1 MVQKEDRRLNSI
13 IGGKWR
19 VDKVLGTGSMAT
31 VYAVTHR
38 NGVHAALK
46 ILHPT
51 LCTDPKVCERFLGEG
66 YLTNAVKHPGIVRVL
81 DDGMTDDGCV
91 FLVMDLLEGK
101 TLEVLRQES
110 GGKIDLDVVLDI
122 ADSLMDTLH
131 AVHSAGIIHRD
142 LKPQNVFICSDGSVK
157 LLDFGVARVLES
169 SSSRSKMS
177 LFGMVLVT
185 PSFMSPEQ
193 AIGARDQ
200 VDHRADVYSLGA
212 TIFTAL
218 TGETVHLG
226 PHVQA
231 KLLAAGTVQARSI
244 SVVKQ
249 DLPPAIAN
257 VIDTALRFDK
267 SDRWQSVDAFR
278 RALREARQASGSTSH
293 ITITPLVSER
303 KPLHII
309 DKGPTRT
316 IIGVGGSDPG
326 PGPGPQFPKPP
337 TRTRTQTLPFGVPVD
352 PHAGHSGAA
361 KTLPMG
367 IMKTPHV
374 IEEETTLDEEESI
387 PAVHTPVPSH
397 EEIDPLLSQLQSKRN
412 NGAFV
417 AASLGLIAAAIAGV
431 AFFAMGGNASTP
443 NASADEGAVTAA
455 APATLTSAT
464 APPSQPA
471 PAPSG
476 PQGDAGPARQSSPGS
491 SVHPSAH
498 AAITPPPAWHP
509 RSRTQP
515 QNFTPVPQSPN
526 PNPNP
531 NPNTQPSFPR
541 LPVTPEPPP
550 AQNAPAPAA
559 SPSVS
564 PDPFSTP
571 E

>member
-1 MVQKEDRRLNSI
+1 MAQKEDRRLNSI

-19 VDKVLGTGSMAT
+19 VDRVLGTGSMAT

-91 FLVMDLLEGK
+91 FLVMDLLEGT
-101 TLEVLRQES
+101 TLELLRQDR
-110 GGKIDLDVVLDI
+110 GGKIDLDETLDI

-142 LKPQNVFICSDGSVK
+142 LKPQNVFICNDGSVK
-157 LLDFGVARVLES
+157 LLDFGVARVLENAAS
-169 SSSRSKMS
+169 KSKMS
-177 LFGMVLVT
+177 LFGMVLGT

-244 SVVKQ
+244 SLVKQ

-267 SDRWQSVDAFR
+267 NDRWQSVDAFR
-278 RALREARQASGSTSH
+278 RALRDARRVSSKSPSVAPVEAKPVQA
-293 ITITPLVSER
+293 TPAPT
-303 KPLHII
+303 KPMRVI

-316 IIGVGGSDPG
+316 FIGIGGADT
-326 PGPGPQFPKPP
+326 PP
-337 TRTRTQTLPFGVPVD
+337 ARSTLPFGVDVPAESFPD
-352 PHAGHSGAA
+352 PHPGHSGAA
-361 KTLPMG
+361 KTLPMA
-367 IMKTPHV
+367 IAKKPSA
-374 IEEETTLDEEESI
+374 IEEPTLDEDESY
-387 PAVHTPVPSH
+387 PAVHTPVPAY
-397 EEIDPLLSQLQSKRN
+397 EEIDPLMSQLESSRSN
-412 NGAFV
+412 LGFV
-417 AASLGLIAAAIAGV
+417 GVSLALIAAAIGGV
-431 AFFAMGGNASTP
+431 AFFAMGGHASTN
-443 NASADEGAVTAA
+443 NANADETSVTAS
-455 APATLTSAT
+455 APATLTSAV
-464 APPSQPA
+464 APPTPA
-471 PAPSG
+471 PESVTPSPSTPAVG
-476 PQGDAGPARQSSPGS
+476 DRKETVDAGAPGS
-491 SVHPSAH
+491 SVHPPAH

-509 RSRTQP
+509 RPRPTQ
-515 QNFTPVPQSPN
+515 NYTPVPQSNSTPN
-526 PNPNP
+526 P
-531 NPNTQPSFPR
+531 TSFPR
-541 LPVTPEPPP
+541 LPVNPEPPP
-550 AQNAPAPAA
+550 ASSPAPAA
-559 SPSVS
+559 TPSVS
-564 PDPFSTP
+564 SDPFSTP

>member
-19 VDKVLGTGSMAT
+19 VDRVLGTGSMAT

-46 ILHPT
+46 ILHPA
-51 LCTDPKVCERFLGEG
+51 LCTDAKVCERFLGEG

-101 TLEVLRQES
+101 TLEILRQES
-110 GGKIDLDVVLDI
+110 GGKIDVDLTLDI

-142 LKPQNVFICSDGSVK
+142 LKPQNVFICDDGSVK
-157 LLDFGVARVLES
+157 LLDFGVARVRETS
-169 SSSRSKMS
+169 GSKSKMS
-177 LFGMVLVT
+177 LFGMVLGT

-226 PHVQA
+226 PHLQA

-244 SVVKQ
+244 SVVKH

-267 SDRWQSVDAFR
+267 ADRWQSVDAFR
-278 RALREARQASGSTSH
+278 RALREARHASGSQRHLTMKSVAE
-293 ITITPLVSER
+293 P
-303 KPLHII
+303 KPRQVI

-316 IIGVGGSDPG
+316 FIGLGGASDAAASF
-326 PGPGPQFPKPP
+326 FPPA
-337 TRTRTQTLPFGVPVD
+337 TD
-352 PHAGHSGAA
+352 PHPGHSGAA
-361 KTLPMG
+361 RTLPMG
-367 IMKTPHV
+367 IMRAPV
-374 IEEETTLDEEESI
+374 VDEETTLDEEESI

-397 EEIDPLLSQLQSKRN
+397 DEIDPLLLQLEAKRN
-412 NGAFV
+412 HGAFV
-417 AASLGLIAAAIAGV
+417 AVRLGLIAAAIAGV
-431 AFFAMGGNASTP
+431 AFFTMGGGTSTP
-443 NASADEGAVTAA
+443 NASADEVAVTAA
-455 APATLTSAT
+455 APVTLTSAT
-464 APPSQPA
+464 PPVPAPPP
-471 PAPSG
+471 PSSG
-476 PQGDAGPARQSSPGS
+476 QQGDAAAPRPSSPGS
-491 SVHPSAH
+491 SAHPSAH

-531 NPNTQPSFPR
+531 NPNNQTSFPR
-541 LPVTPEPPP
+541 LPVSPEPPP
-550 AQNAPAPAA
+550 ASSPAPAA

-564 PDPFSTP
+564 SDPFSTP